1 MAYPTTKR
9 EYETMA
15 VPATQIRKGNV
26 IIFNGDPCRIIE
38 FEHRTPGNLRA
49 FIQATLKNLRNG
61 STLEHR
67 FRAAAQIEKAEM
79 STQELQYM
87 YTDGHHYHFMNPK
100 TFEMMELSAEALGD
114 SAQWLTENMVILAEM
129 FESNPVAIE
138 LPSSL
143 TLEVVETEPAMAG
156 ATKTA
161 MTKPAKLSNGVMVNV
176 PPFVNQGEMVRVDPR
191 DGGKYLER
199 AK

>member
-1 MAYPTTKR
+1 
-9 EYETMA
+9 MA

-49 FIQATLKNLRNG
+49 FIQAKMKNLRNG

-67 FRAAAQIEKAEM
+67 FRAADQIEKAEM

-87 YTDGHHYHFMNPK
+87 YSDGTHHHFMN
-100 TFEMMELSAEALGD
+100 TQSFEMIELSDEALGD
-114 SAQWLTENMVILAEM
+114 SAQWLTLNMIILAE
-129 FESNPVAIE
+129 FCEGRPVGIE
-138 LPSSL
+138 LPAAL
-143 TLEVVETEPAMAG
+143 EYEVVQTEAALAG

-161 MTKPAKLSNGVMVNV
+161 MTKPATLDNGVIVQV
-176 PPFVNQGEMVRVDPR
+176 PPFVKQGDRIRVDPR
-191 DGGKYLER
+191 EGKYLER

>member
-1 MAYPTTKR
+1 
-9 EYETMA
+9 MA

-49 FIQATLKNLRNG
+49 FIQAKMKNLRNG

-67 FRAAAQIEKAEM
+67 FRAADQVEKAEM

-87 YTDGHHYHFMNPK
+87 YSDSSQHHFMN
-100 TFEMMELSAEALGD
+100 TQNYEMIELDSDALGD
-114 SAQWLTENMVILAEM
+114 SAQWLAPNMVIMAEM
-129 FESNPVAIE
+129 FQGRPVGID
-138 LPSSL
+138 LPAAL
-143 TLEVVETEPAMAG
+143 EFEVVETDASLAG

-161 MTKPAKLSNGVMVNV
+161 MTKPAKLDNGVTVQV
-176 PPFVNQGEMVRVDPR
+176 PAFVKQGDRVRVDPR
-191 DGGKYLER
+191 EGKYLER